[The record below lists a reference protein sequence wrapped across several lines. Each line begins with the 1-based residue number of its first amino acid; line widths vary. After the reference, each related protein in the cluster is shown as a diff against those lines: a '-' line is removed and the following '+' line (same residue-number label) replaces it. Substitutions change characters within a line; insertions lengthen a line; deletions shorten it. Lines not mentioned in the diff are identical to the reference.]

1 MKWINQKKKRNYIK
15 KQSKTKKDYIHANK
29 NKQADKK
36 RKEKKKKVKAIVFI
50 SSNIGWKNLSI
61 FLIYVIAVVSS

>member
-1 MKWINQKKKRNYIK
+1 MPTKTSKQIKREKKR
-15 KQSKTKKDYIHANK
+15 
-29 NKQADKK
+29 
-36 RKEKKKKVKAIVFI
+36 KKKVKAIVFV